1 MLVHIEKLLSPEQVR
16 QIRGKLDAAD
26 APWVDG
32 RVTAGFQGAPVKFN
46 QQLDE
51 LSPLARELGDHV
63 LAQLER
69 HPRFISAC
77 LPLAVYPPMFNRYG
91 EGMAFGSHVD
101 GAIRIVP
108 GSGRRLRTDISATL
122 FLSEPGE
129 YEGGELQ
136 IDDAFGMHSVKLAA
150 GDMIVYPA
158 SSLHRVTPITRG
170 VRVASFF
177 WVQSMIRDDVRRT
190 LLFDMDN
197 AIQKLNHSGADKG
210 AHSTLVGNYHNLVRM
225 WGDA

>member
-1 MLVHIEKLLSPEQVR
+1 MLVHIEKVLSAEQVKLA
-16 QIRGKLDAAD
+16 RGKLEATG

-46 QQLDE
+46 QQIDE
-51 LSPLARELGDHV
+51 LSPLARELGDLI

-77 LPLAVYPPMFNRYG
+77 LPLAVYPPMFNRYS
-91 EGMAFGSHVD
+91 EGMTFGSHVD
-101 GAIRIVP
+101 GSIRIVP

-122 FLSEPGE
+122 FLSEPSE
-129 YEGGELQ
+129 YDGGELQ
-136 IDDAFGMHSVKLAA
+136 IDDAFGMHGAKLTA

-170 VRVASFF
+170 TRIASFF
-177 WVQSMIRDDVRRT
+177 WVQSMIRDESQRA

-197 AIQKLNHSGADKG
+197 AIQSLNRTGADES
-210 AHSTLVGNYHNLVRM
+210 ARSTLVGNYHNVVRM
-225 WGDA
+225 WGEV

>member
-1 MLVHIEKLLSPEQVR
+1 MLVHIEKVLSLEQIKLARSKLEAPE
-16 QIRGKLDAAD
+16 

-32 RVTAGFQGAPVKFN
+32 RITAGFQGAPVKFN

-51 LSPLARELGDHV
+51 LSPLSRELGDLI

-69 HPRFISAC
+69 HPRFISAA
-77 LPLAVYPPMFNRYG
+77 LPLAVYPPMFNRYS
-91 EGMAFGSHVD
+91 EGMSFGSHVD
-101 GAIRIVP
+101 GSIRIVP

-122 FLSEPGE
+122 FLSEPDE
-129 YEGGELQ
+129 YDGGELQ
-136 IDDAFGMHSVKLAA
+136 VDDAFGMHGAKLAA

-170 VRVASFF
+170 TRIASFF
-177 WVQSMIRDDVRRT
+177 WVQSMIRDEAQRT

-197 AIQKLNHSGADKG
+197 AIQTLNRGGADE
-210 AHSTLVGNYHNLVRM
+210 AARSTLVGNYHNLVRM
-225 WGDA
+225 WGET

>member
-1 MLVHIEKLLSPEQVR
+1 MLVHIENVLSAEQV
-16 QIRGKLDAAD
+16 KLVRAKLEAAD

-51 LSPLARELGDHV
+51 HAPLAHELGDLI

-77 LPLAVYPPMFNRYG
+77 LPLAVYPPMFNRYS

-101 GAIRIVP
+101 GSIRIVP

-129 YEGGELQ
+129 YDGGELQ
-136 IDDAFGMHSVKLAA
+136 IDDAFGMHGAKLAA

-158 SSLHRVTPITRG
+158 SSLHRVTPIARGTRI
-170 VRVASFF
+170 ASFF
-177 WVQSMIRDDVRRT
+177 WVQSMIRDEAQRT

-197 AIQKLNHSGADKG
+197 AIQTLNRTGADET
-210 AHSTLVGNYHNLVRM
+210 ARTALVGNYHNLVRM
-225 WGDA
+225 WGEA

>member
-1 MLVHIEKLLSPEQVR
+1 MLVHIEKILSPEQ
-16 QIRGKLDAAD
+16 IKLLRGKLDAAE

-51 LSPLARELGDHV
+51 HAPLARELGDLV

-91 EGMAFGSHVD
+91 EGMTFGSHVD
-101 GAIRIVP
+101 GAIRIAP
-108 GSGRRLRTDISATL
+108 RSGRRLRTDISATL
-122 FLSEPGE
+122 FLSEPTE

-170 VRVASFF
+170 TRVASFF
-177 WVQSMIRDDVRRT
+177 WVQSMIRDDGRRT

-197 AIQKLNHSGADKG
+197 AIQTLNRTGADES
-210 AHSTLVGNYHNLVRM
+210 ARSALVGSYHNLVRM
-225 WGDA
+225 WGEA